1 MRCDFFDVE
10 GEESLL
16 KSNRPE
22 NLIYLV
28 DKLEENIMKNR
39 AIRHMDK
46 YDTMNVQ
53 STLLLQ
59 ERSHICEILLGFP
72 ELTVGE

>member
-1 MRCDFFDVE
+1 M
-10 GEESLL
+10 

-28 DKLEENIMKNR
+28 DKLEENVMKNR
-39 AIRHMDK
+39 AIRYMDK
-46 YDTMNVQ
+46 YDTMDVQ
-53 STLLLQ
+53 STLLFQ

-72 ELTVGE
+72 ELTVGERNKGDLAVFRN